1 MFDTTQFE
9 NLSQKLLT
17 ALPPSLQKFEHE
29 IQQQFKDILIS
40 AFAHMDI
47 VTREEFDV
55 QVNVLARTREKVE
68 ALQKHVEELLSD
80 SPRHSD

>member
-1 MFDTTQFE
+1 MFDSTQFE
-9 NLSQKLLT
+9 NLSKKLLS
-17 ALPPSLQKFEHE
+17 ALPPSLQTFENE

-40 AFAHMDI
+40 AFAHLNI

-68 ALQKHVEELLSD
+68 TLQKHVDELLKNK
-80 SPRHSD
+80 